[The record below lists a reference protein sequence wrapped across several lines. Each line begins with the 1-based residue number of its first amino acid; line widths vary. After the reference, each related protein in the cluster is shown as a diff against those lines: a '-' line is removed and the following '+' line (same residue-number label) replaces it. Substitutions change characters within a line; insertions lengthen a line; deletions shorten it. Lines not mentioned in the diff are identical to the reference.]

1 MNKTAIVARIFH
13 VLPFRAESRG
23 ALATAAIGRKTRMRT
38 GLIGTM
44 VALATAS
51 TPAQAADYGGSPS
64 YAPYVYRW
72 TGPYVGGNLGYR
84 WGTLS
89 NSGARPSGIA
99 GGGQGGYSWQFGA
112 LVVGAEADLQFS
124 NASDTFANYKFSNPW
139 FGTVRGRAG
148 YAMNNILY
156 YATLGLAYGRG
167 HVAAG
172 GLGEDNL
179 HGGWVA
185 GGGLGVGLTQSWS
198 VRAEYLYIDLGSEAY
213 NLTGTSNELTTNLL
227 RFGLDYR
234 F

>member
-1 MNKTAIVARIFH
+1 MNKSAIAAWTLH
-13 VLPFRAESRG
+13 ASGARG
-23 ALATAAIGRKTRMRT
+23 AMGTADRRDEERKMRT
-38 GLIGTM
+38 GLIGA
-44 VALATAS
+44 VAALALAS
-51 TPAQAADYGGSPS
+51 TAARAADVYGGPAS

-72 TGPYVGGNLGYR
+72 MGPYVGGNLGYQ

-99 GGGQGGYSWQFGA
+99 GGGQGGYNLQFGP

-124 NASDTFANYKFSNPW
+124 NANDTFANYKFSNPW

-167 HVAAG
+167 HVAVG
-172 GLGEDNL
+172 GMSEDNL

-213 NLTGTSNELTTNLL
+213 TLTGTSNELTTSLL

>member
-1 MNKTAIVARIFH
+1 MNKSATVARIFH
-13 VLPFRAESRG
+13 LLLLHAESRG
-23 ALATAAIGRKTRMRT
+23 AMGTAIRQSGMRT

-44 VALATAS
+44 AALAMAS
-51 TPAQAADYGGSPS
+51 SPAQAADYGGPAS
-64 YAPYVYRW
+64 YAPYVYSW
-72 TGPYVGGNLGYR
+72 TGPYLGGNLGYQ

-99 GGGQGGYSWQFGA
+99 GGGQGGYNFQFGPM
-112 LVVGAEADLQFS
+112 VVGGEADLQFS
-124 NASDTFANYKFSNPW
+124 NANDTFANYKFSNPW

-167 HVAAG
+167 HVAVG
-172 GLGEDNL
+172 GMGEDNL

-185 GGGLGVGLTQSWS
+185 GGGLGVGLARSWS
-198 VRAEYLYIDLGSEAY
+198 VRAEFLYIDLGSETY
-213 NLTGTSNELTTNLL
+213 TLTGTSNELTTGLL
-227 RFGLDYR
+227 RFGLDHR